1 MEIKEKIPL
10 RENDRGEEEKFMRE
24 EALEILEKY
33 FSTNEKG

>member
-1 MEIKEKIPL
+1 MEIKVKITL
-10 RENDRGEEEKFMRE
+10 RENDRGEDEKFMRE